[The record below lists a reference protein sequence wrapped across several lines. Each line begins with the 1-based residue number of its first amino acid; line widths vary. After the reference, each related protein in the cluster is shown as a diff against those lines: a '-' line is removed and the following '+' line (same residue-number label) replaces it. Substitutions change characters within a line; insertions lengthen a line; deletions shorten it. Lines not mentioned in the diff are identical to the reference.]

1 MIARRLTDS
10 GMSKFAQFLDSLSGE
25 LPMDYPEALL
35 EDDEDAPVHEQRIEV
50 ESRQFEDRFT
60 AAKYLDERLGS
71 VPAVEHD
78 KGLWAWLALFY
89 FDQICKV
96 GRDGEYRPGEIA
108 RWIPENDNYRKYYRH
123 LLRGP
128 FSIYRLHRDEPVR
141 AMALLCGPLREP
153 GDVVEQLAAR
163 QELIT
168 NAAVV
173 KTATALYYDHQK
185 KNLRRGAAGRGP
197 GSARRLADLLNQLD
211 VTWDLYGM
219 PSAELM
225 ALLPAEFARFQHPGA
240 HLV

>member
-1 MIARRLTDS
+1 MIARRLTDN
-10 GMSKFAQFLDSLSGE
+10 GMSRFAQFLDSLSGE
-25 LPMDYPEALL
+25 RPMDYPDALL
-35 EDDEDAPVHEQRIEV
+35 EDDEDAPVVEGKMEV
-50 ESRQFEDRFT
+50 ETCQFEDRF
-60 AAKYLDERLGS
+60 AAARYLDERLGR
-71 VPAVEHD
+71 VAAVEYN

-96 GRDGEYRPGEIA
+96 GREGEYRPGEIA

-128 FSIYRLHRDEPVR
+128 FSIYRLHRDEPAR
-141 AMALLCGPLREP
+141 AMALLCGPLTEP

-168 NAAVV
+168 NAAVI
-173 KTATALYYDHQK
+173 KTATALYYDREK
-185 KNLRRGAAGRGP
+185 KSLRRGAAGRGP

-219 PSAELM
+219 VPENLM
-225 ALLPAEFARFQHPGA
+225 ELLPAEFGRFRPPA
-240 HLV
+240 APA